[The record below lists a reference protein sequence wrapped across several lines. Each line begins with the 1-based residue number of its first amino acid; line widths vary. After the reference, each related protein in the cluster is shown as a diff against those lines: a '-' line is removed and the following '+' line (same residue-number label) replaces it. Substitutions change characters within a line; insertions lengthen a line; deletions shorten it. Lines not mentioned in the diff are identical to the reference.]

1 MSKLFLLLGI
11 LLTSSLGYSFKD
23 LNSFIPLRTKKLNVT
38 LALKRAENLIPAKS
52 DSIKYYL
59 DRVKNELSSKSEEGK
74 WHFINARLLSNQG
87 KYQESVD
94 EYQKALRIFS
104 VLENLIYIQATYN
117 ELGDI
122 FLKQNDCYASINY
135 YIENYSYLTKLQA
148 ENELKDSLLL
158 AEVCNKLATI
168 FKQVNN
174 FSSAQRFY
182 WEAYQLAGTNE
193 NSYIKILSFIE
204 WCEMM
209 NKLGNSKEVLPKLI
223 QFRKS
228 HTNLSLPIEKQLLI
242 CLTDTYQKTG
252 NFLEAKKLYTRLFSY
267 GVYPLTQIELM
278 SLMNR
283 RSQLFLFEGEYSEAI
298 RTSNEVLDILDLK
311 PDLQSE
317 INVSYI
323 LMIAYFNERKF
334 ADAHEYFVKYNELK
348 NIQNELRIENTIE
361 FWDSKAKYEKQMYQ
375 DSLIKKQS
383 INQQKSQNIL
393 HQQELDYRTNELIS
407 LFVILILS
415 GFFIIAILIILKKIK
430 EKNTQLQLSL
440 REKEVLL
447 KEVHHRVKNNF
458 QIISSLL
465 NLQANVKG
473 NDKKAMNSLKEAQN
487 RIYSMSLVHQQIYS
501 SESLENVEMKVYLTD
516 LINAIS
522 ATFLKN
528 IKNLEY
534 KIECNNISFPLDKV
548 VPLGLIANETISNS
562 LKYGKNSEGKVFIS
576 ITLSEE
582 NNQYKFELFDNGPGF
597 PEGIDFNNLSS
608 LGMELVCVLT
618 DQLNGKWEFK
628 NRNGAYICITFPR

>member
-1 MSKLFLLLGI
+1 MSKLFLFLGI
-11 LLTSSLGYSFKD
+11 LLVSSMSYSFKD
-23 LNSFIPLRTKKLNVT
+23 LNNFIHLHKKELNVT
-38 LALKRAENLIPAKS
+38 LALKRAESLMQSKP
-52 DSIKYYL
+52 DSSSYYL
-59 DRVKNELSSKSEEGK
+59 EHIKNELSNKKQEGK
-74 WHFINARLLSNQG
+74 WHFLNAKLLNSQE
-87 KYQESVD
+87 KYQQAVE

-104 VLENLIYIQATYN
+104 VLENLLYIQATYN

-122 FLKQNDCYASINY
+122 FLKKNDCYASINY
-135 YIENYSYLTKLQA
+135 YIENYSYLTKLRD
-148 ENELKDSLLL
+148 EDELKDRLLI

-174 FSSAQRFY
+174 FSSARRFY

-193 NSYIKILSFIE
+193 NSYIKILCFIE
-204 WCEMM
+204 WSEMM
-209 NKLGNSKEVLPKLI
+209 NKLGKSKEVLPKLI
-223 QFRKS
+223 QFRKT
-228 HTNLSLPIEKQLLI
+228 HHNLSLPIEKQLLI

-267 GVYPLTQIELM
+267 DVYPLTQIEMM

-283 RSQLFLFEGEYSEAI
+283 RSQLFLFEREYSEAI
-298 RTSNEVLDILDLK
+298 RTSNEVLEILDSK

-317 INVSYI
+317 INVSCV
-323 LMIAYFNERKF
+323 LMIAYFNEGKYT
-334 ADAHEYFVKYNELK
+334 DAHEYFVKYNELK
-348 NIQNELRIENTIE
+348 KIQNELRIDNTIE

-375 DSLIKKQS
+375 DSLIEKQS
-383 INQQKSQNIL
+383 VNQRKNQDIL
-393 HQQELDYRTNELIS
+393 HKQELDYRTNELIS
-407 LFVILILS
+407 LFVILVLS

-487 RIYSMSLVHQQIYS
+487 RIYSMSLVHQKIYS
-501 SESLENVEMKVYLTD
+501 SDSLENVEMKAYLTD

-534 KIECNNISFPLDKV
+534 IIDCNNISFPPDKV

-562 LKYGKNSEGKVFIS
+562 LKYGKNNEGKVFIS

-582 NNQYKFELFDNGPGF
+582 QNQYKFELFDNGPGF
-597 PEGIDFNNLSS
+597 PEGIDFNTLSS